1 VGSPRFLLANGLS
14 EDTVCGQRLYIH
26 PTCGLMARFEQEIK
40 AWHGVTQGFYVDRS
54 EAGYLLQTFSVSPD
68 QMYLTMPYSLGLS
81 GLHAIKDM
89 AHMAQAGPLVHDEDS
104 EGKVTPSTMQY
115 NLGDGDRKRL
125 LAGVR
130 ETARVFFAA
139 GATEVYTGLVGGK
152 PILKSSHI
160 DAQVSD
166 DVPARDMFLYAS
178 HPMSTCA
185 MGDNPERSV
194 VDPDG
199 RVWGWDNLYVADAST
214 LPTSLGVNP
223 QVTTMAVGLTIGEAV
238 AGSLG

>member
-1 VGSPRFLLANGLS
+1 
-14 EDTVCGQRLYIH
+14 
-26 PTCGLMARFEQEIK
+26 MARFEQEIK

-54 EAGYLLQTFSVSPD
+54 EAGYLLQTYSVSPD
-68 QMYLTMPYSLGLS
+68 QMYLAMPYSLGLR

-139 GATEVYTGLVGGK
+139 GATEVYTGLVGSK

-160 DAQVSD
+160 DAQVTD
-166 DVPARDMFLYAS
+166 DIPARDMFLYAS

-185 MGDNPERSV
+185 MGDDPERSV

-223 QVTTMAVGLTIGEAV
+223 QVTTMAVGLTIGEAL
-238 AGSLG
+238 AESLG